1 VVVRRPRLGPLAE
14 AVVQEVSNEQ
24 KLDEAVRRLRGNSDY
39 EQIIVSLV
47 ELRETIQD
55 ELVLSKDSN
64 DVLRAQ
70 GAVRLMKILMQS
82 LAP

>member
-1 VVVRRPRLGPLAE
+1 MVVRRPRLGPLAE
-14 AVVQEVSNEQ
+14 AVVQEVSDEE

-39 EQIIVSLV
+39 EQIIASLGG
-47 ELRETIQD
+47 LRETIHD
-55 ELVLSKDSN
+55 ELVLSKDPN

-70 GAVRLMKILMQS
+70 GAVRLMRILMQS